1 MHMDN
6 PEAFANIIIND
17 ILGYNLPVLSL
28 KD

>member
-17 ILGYNLPVLSL
+17 LLEMNLPVRRIE
-28 KD
+28 D